1 MGIDIRLPLG
11 ILFLLLGSI
20 LVIYGL
26 TGDRSLYQQSLGINV
41 NLYWGVVLV
50 AFGALMF
57 ALSRRAARPG
67 VQVSGNPQSPN
78 PRGH

>member
-11 ILFLLLGSI
+11 VLFLLLGSI

-26 TGDRSLYQQSLGINV
+26 VGDASLYQQSLGINV

-57 ALSRRAARPG
+57 ALSRRAARAEAPG
-67 VQVSGNPQSPN
+67 PGKSPSAHSQ
-78 PRGH
+78 GH